1 MPIIAQP
8 PFNRLDA
15 CFDGN
20 GSHMSKPHHDD
31 ERRFVLGALASAVML
46 MFASGAIAASPGAAS
61 TAPVAPA
68 GIDAFLAL
76 SRKLTGRPGFDPA
89 LARRVY
95 DALSSADRE
104 FPAKVAA
111 LDKWI
116 ATHGGTPSDVITD
129 ALQADQPTLAALV
142 GTVMRA
148 WYLGLAG
155 LAPGVRVIAY
165 ERALMFDPVSDV
177 LTIPSYCRDAPMF
190 YWTHNPASAA

>member
-1 MPIIAQP
+1 
-8 PFNRLDA
+8 
-15 CFDGN
+15 
-20 GSHMSKPHHDD
+20 MSKPHHDD
-31 ERRFVLGALASAVML
+31 ERRFVLGALASAVVL
-46 MFASGAIAASPGAAS
+46 MFVPGAIAASPGAA
-61 TAPVAPA
+61 APA
-68 GIDAFLAL
+68 GLEAFLAL

-95 DALSSADRE
+95 DALSNADRE
-104 FPAKVAA
+104 FSAKVAA

-155 LAPGVRVIAY
+155 VAPDVRVIAY

-190 YWTHNPASAA
+190 HWTHNPASAA

>member
-1 MPIIAQP
+1 
-8 PFNRLDA
+8 
-15 CFDGN
+15 
-20 GSHMSKPHHDD
+20 MSKPHHDD

-46 MFASGAIAASPGAAS
+46 MFAAGAIAASPGAAS
-61 TAPVAPA
+61 TTPTVPA

-95 DALSSADRE
+95 DALSSADSE
-104 FPAKVAA
+104 FAAKVAA

-129 ALQADQPTLAALV
+129 ALRADQPKLAALV

-190 YWTHNPASAA
+190 HWTHNPASAA

>member
-61 TAPVAPA
+61 TTPAAPA

>member
-46 MFASGAIAASPGAAS
+46 VFAPGAVAASAGAAGA
-61 TAPVAPA
+61 APAVPA

-76 SRKLTGRPGFDPA
+76 SRKLTGRPGFDPT

-95 DALSSADRE
+95 DALSSADSE
-104 FPAKVAA
+104 FAAKVAA

-129 ALQADQPTLAALV
+129 ALQADQPKLAALV

-155 LAPGVRVIAY
+155 LAPGERVIAY